1 MIARLYYRKFRAAE
15 HVDRM
20 FGTIETHV
28 NNRIVAVTASLIF
41 LRPHEHQATML
52 ELWEYPDEDS
62 MHWVRQSL
70 QGATVIPDAMLPEN
84 TIHTLNCIY
93 SHNADWE

>member
-1 MIARLYYRKFRAAE
+1 MIARLYYRKFRQEE

-28 NNRIVAVTASLIF
+28 NNRIVAVSASLMF
-41 LRPHEHQATML
+41 FRAEDHPATMI

-84 TIHTLNCIY
+84 TIYTLDQIF
-93 SHNADWE
+93 SHNDDWD

>member
-1 MIARLYYRKFRAAE
+1 MIARLYYRKFKSPD
-15 HVDRM
+15 HVTRM

-28 NNRIVAVTASLIF
+28 NNRIVAVSASLIF
-41 LRPHEHQATML
+41 LRSDEHPSTML

-70 QGATVIPDAMLPEN
+70 EGATVIPDAMLPEN
-84 TIHTLNCIY
+84 TIFTLNEIF
-93 SHNADWE
+93 SHNDDWN

>member
-1 MIARLYYRKFRAAE
+1 MIARLYYRTFPKPE
-15 HVDRM
+15 HVERM

-28 NNRIVAVTASLIF
+28 NNRIVAVSASLIF
-41 LRPHEHQATML
+41 LRPESQPETML

-70 QGATVIPDAMLPEN
+70 QGATVIPDAMLPKN
-84 TIHTLNCIY
+84 TIYTLNAIF
-93 SHNADWE
+93 SHNADWD